1 MGVLREAL
9 SEKGARVESVIV
21 ALIGGV
27 VTLAGVLIANSR
39 TQASIEAK
47 VDELARRVEK
57 HNSMIERTYA
67 LESRM
72 AVVETKLEVKE

>member
-1 MGVLREAL
+1 M
-9 SEKGARVESVIV
+9 RVESVIV